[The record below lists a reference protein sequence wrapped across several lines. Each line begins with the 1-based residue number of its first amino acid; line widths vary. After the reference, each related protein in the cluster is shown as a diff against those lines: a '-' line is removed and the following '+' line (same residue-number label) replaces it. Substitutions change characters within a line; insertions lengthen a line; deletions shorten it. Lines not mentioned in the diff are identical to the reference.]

1 MIQNL
6 NADELSAI
14 VGKKNARTIKV
25 FEASILDLR
34 ELMNQSKMRL
44 LDSFEETFDYR
55 ASYDNLPDGFERQA
69 NIDEF
74 YGYIRDF
81 SYKIHT

>member
-1 MIQNL
+1 MDSNEI
-6 NADELSAI
+6 SSI
-14 VGKKNARTIKV
+14 VGKKNSRTLKV
-25 FEASILDLR
+25 FEASILDLK
-34 ELMNQSKMRL
+34 ELLTESKMKF

-74 YGYIRDF
+74 
-81 SYKIHT
+81 